1 MRRLM
6 KEKHFTFLY
15 IPNANAAPKTLR
27 IPKLVVLSVL
37 ALALVCTVTAAFV
50 GFKYSGKIKETYR
63 LTALEKENEILRQNM
78 QEMNQQLVKLNSQ
91 VRQNFNFQ
99 KRARLL
105 ANLDELDD
113 DVTAAG
119 VGGPSFGYVRS
130 LSLLDD
136 DAQEKIHSLRTEID
150 RLSRQARLQEES
162 YGEIITNLSTR
173 MDMLNATPSIRPVQ
187 HGFISSRFGRRMDPF
202 TGRISRHR
210 GVDYSV
216 RLGTPIFATADGV
229 VSYARRWSNF
239 GNVVEV
245 SHGHGFVTRYAH
257 LSKILVKKGQRV
269 KRGDIIARVG
279 STGRSTA
286 AHLHYEVLKDGKP
299 QNPVAYV
306 LDNDEIVD

>member
-1 MRRLM
+1 M

-15 IPNANAAPKTLR
+15 IPNANTAPKTLK
-27 IPKLVVLSVL
+27 IPKLFVVV
-37 ALALVCTVTAAFV
+37 ALTFLLVCASAATFV
-50 GFKYSGKIKETYR
+50 MVKYSAKVKETFK
-63 LTALEKENEILRQNM
+63 LTALEKENEVLRSNLE
-78 QEMNQQLVKLNSQ
+78 EMGRQLEKLNGQ
-91 VRQNFNFQ
+91 VSQNFNFQ
-99 KRARLL
+99 KKARLL
-105 ANLDELDD
+105 ANLDEIDD

-119 VGGPSFGYVRS
+119 VGGPNFGYIRS
-130 LSLLDD
+130 LSILDD
-136 DAQEKIHSLRTEID
+136 DSRENIQSLRTDLD
-150 RLSRQARLQEES
+150 RLSRQTKLQKES
-162 YGEIITNLSTR
+162 YDEIISRLSERTEI
-173 MDMLNATPSIRPVQ
+173 LNATPSIRPIP

-202 TGRISRHR
+202 TGRLSRHR

-216 RLGTPIFATADGV
+216 RLGAPIFATADGV

-239 GNVVEV
+239 GNVVEI

-257 LSKILVKKGQRV
+257 VSKILVKKGQRV

-306 LDNDEIVD
+306 LTGNEIVD

>member
-1 MRRLM
+1 M

-15 IPNANAAPKTLR
+15 IPSANAAPKTLK
-27 IPKLVVLSVL
+27 IPKLLVVSVL
-37 ALALVCTVTAAFV
+37 AFLVICASAATFV
-50 GFKYSGKIKETYR
+50 VVKYSGKMKETFK
-63 LTALEKENEILRQNM
+63 LTALERENEVLRSSID
-78 QEMNQQLVKLNSQ
+78 EMDRQLDNLNNQVS
-91 VRQNFNFQ
+91 QNFNFQ
-99 KRARLL
+99 KKARLL
-105 ANLDELDD
+105 ANLDEIGD

-119 VGGPSFGYVRS
+119 VGGAEFAYIRS
-130 LSLLDD
+130 LSILDD
-136 DAQEKIHSLRTEID
+136 SARENIQNLRSDID
-150 RLSRQARLQEES
+150 RLSRQTKLQKES
-162 YGEIITNLSTR
+162 YDEILSTLSDR
-173 MDMLNATPSIRPVQ
+173 MEMLNATPSVRPVP
-187 HGFISSRFGRRMDPF
+187 HGFISSHFGRRMDPF
-202 TGRISRHR
+202 TGRLSRHR

-216 RLGTPIFATADGV
+216 RLGAPIFATADGV

-257 LSKILVKKGQRV
+257 VSKILVKKGQHV

-306 LDNDEIVD
+306 LNGNEIVD